1 VILIIISNDSNEF
14 AGALSVALLSVPFRG
29 KNLVH
34 HIPGL
39 VWNSAAAEKLYILIG
54 ARCIL
59 ACLVWS
65 GLVFFVRKSSSGMNR
80 HVSSVFFA
88 LTCLQFHAPF
98 YMSRMLPNTFALA
111 LTSIALGWWNEG
123 KKPFLTIWTMTFAA
137 IVFRCDAIILV
148 GMVGIH
154 MLWSRQVG
162 TVRGLCYGA
171 CAVVCSLMVS
181 VLVDSYF
188 WQRWLWPEGEVLW
201 FNTALNKYGFCIV
214 LHWIM

>member
-1 VILIIISNDSNEF
+1 MWTAKWIQMNVLIF
-14 AGALSVALLSVPFRG
+14 AGALSVALLSVPFKR
-29 KNLVH
+29 NLVH
-34 HIPGL
+34 HVGL
-39 VWNSAAAEKLYILIG
+39 VWNSAASEKLYTLIG

-65 GLVFFVRKSSSGMNR
+65 SLVFFVRKSSSGMNR
-80 HVSSVFFA
+80 HVSSVFFI
-88 LTCLQFHAPF
+88 LTSLQFHAPF
-98 YMSRMLPNTFALA
+98 YMSRMLPNTFALV
-111 LTSIALGWWNEG
+111 LTSVALGWWNEG
-123 KKPFLTIWTMTFAA
+123 KKPFLTIWTMTCAA

-162 TVRGLCYGA
+162 VVRGLCYGA
-171 CAVVCSLMVS
+171 CAVVCSLLVS

-201 FNTALNKYGFCIV
+201 FNTALNKYDLCIE
-214 LHWIM
+214 LHFMM